1 MFVHFGRIFA
11 VAQKFEQVVIGQEVE
26 PWKGSSFCL
35 QERIQHLLRFIQ
47 AFRDVIEVSVE
58 ILDKESRQYIWFR
71 MDTIHM
77 GADPSIE
84 ILKFVDIPNKLT
96 ILILLGSEDGLEINP
111 LSLDLGQ
118 HFQGL

>member
-58 ILDKESRQYIWFR
+58 ILDKESRQNIWFR
-71 MDTIHM
+71 MIR
-77 GADPSIE
+77 SIW
-84 ILKFVDIPNKLT
+84 V
-96 ILILLGSEDGLEINP
+96 LILVLR
-111 LSLDLGQ
+111 
-118 HFQGL
+118 F